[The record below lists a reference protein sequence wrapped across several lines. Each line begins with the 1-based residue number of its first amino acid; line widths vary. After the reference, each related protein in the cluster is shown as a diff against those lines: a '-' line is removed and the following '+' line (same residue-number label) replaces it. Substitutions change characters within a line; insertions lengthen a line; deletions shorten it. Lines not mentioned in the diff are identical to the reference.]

1 MNYTYWQWAILMA
14 ILIPSSI
21 FDLKTQ
27 KISCWFIIGILP
39 CAAMLN
45 TLLFGVPLFFEYLA
59 RFYPGIAILLV
70 AHFTKEC
77 IGYGDGLICLFLGSI
92 LSLRFVLMIIL
103 TAFILAAIFGTI
115 MMCLGKMKGKSRL
128 PFVPFIMLGVLI
140 CGFI

>member
-21 FDLKTQ
+21 LDLKTQ
-27 KISCWFIIGILP
+27 KISCWLIIGSLP
-39 CAAMLN
+39 CAVLLN

-59 RFYPGIAILLV
+59 RFYPGIALLLV

-77 IGYGDGLICLFLGSI
+77 IGYGDGLICLFLGSV
-92 LSLRFVLMIIL
+92 LSLRYVIMIIL
-103 TAFILAAIFGTI
+103 IAFILAAIFGTI
-115 MMCLGKMKGKSRL
+115 MMCLRKMKGKSRL